1 MSETDRS
8 YAIRETTREDVE
20 QIMAIS
26 KNVGVFS
33 EVEVGTVDELLRDYF
48 SMGPE
53 ASGYYFLS
61 CLNEERV
68 VGFSCHGPRALTEG
82 TFDLY
87 WVATDPSAGR
97 RGVGG
102 ALLRRTREEVG
113 RTGGRLI
120 IAETSGK
127 PEYRKT
133 RDFYERHGYLLEA
146 VIKDF
151 YAPGDDIMMYVDR
164 V

>member
-1 MSETDRS
+1 MSES
-8 YAIRETTREDVE
+8 VHSFEIRETSREDVAG
-20 QIMAIS
+20 IMAIS
-26 KNVGVFS
+26 KS
-33 EVEVGTVDELLRDYF
+33 VEVFTDVEVATVDELLGEYF

-53 ASGYYFLS
+53 QSGYYFLT
-61 CLNEERV
+61 CLEAGRV

-82 TFDLY
+82 TYDLY

-102 ALLRRTREEVG
+102 ALLRRTREEV
-113 RTGGRLI
+113 RRSGGRLI

-133 RDFYERHGYLLEA
+133 RDFYERQGYILEA
-146 VIKDF
+146 TIRDF